1 MSESKRQVTGDS
13 MPKGLNKTIYERAA
27 QQNSTPTPPPPTNTS
42 NRGKPKQ

>member
-42 NRGKPKQ
+42 NGGKPKQ